1 MSRAEPLWRRARAS
15 LLVGCWMALALPNA
29 TQAQVQPR
37 APRFVYDVPDG
48 RLKGGA
54 RYSIRL
60 EEVER
65 TADGLVLRVIQR
77 SGPQHARRVVSFRGI
92 CAYMATH
99 DKKLAEVKLEGRER
113 NLIHVHFPQKLSQA
127 ELDDES
133 RHFFTDTL
141 CSKLD
146 AGPP

>member
-1 MSRAEPLWRRARAS
+1 MRHPTLPWLLAIGGMACAQAAVAQAPEPK
-15 LLVGCWMALALPNA
+15 
-29 TQAQVQPR
+29 
-37 APRFVYDVPDG
+37 FVYEAPDG

-60 EEVER
+60 EEIER
-65 TADGLVLRVIQR
+65 TSDALVLRVIQR
-77 SGPQHARRVVSFRGI
+77 SGPPQARRAASFRGI
-92 CAYMATH
+92 CAYMAAH
-99 DKKLAEVKLEGRER
+99 SKKLAEVKLSPRSR
-113 NLIHVHFPQKLSQA
+113 DLIHVHFPEKLSQA

-141 CSKLD
+141 CLKLD